1 MQAFQYHLQSNAIMA
16 KTGLTPTDELVRR
29 AIIGDGT
36 AFTELWDTNIDSLK
50 AYLAATIKQL
60 DDFYIDDIC
69 SRSFEKAF
77 RQIRSY
83 DPSRSLFSTWL
94 RVIARNTALD
104 TLESESR
111 NQRKLVSIDD
121 NSTAGAAVETIG
133 DAEATP
139 LESIIKDEDAE
150 SLQSCIDALPELYR
164 EIARRRLV
172 DGLQYKEI
180 AEELGMELNTVR
192 TRIRRAKAM
201 IDEMKSSEEQ

>member
-1 MQAFQYHLQSNAIMA
+1 MA

-50 AYLAATIKQL
+50 AYLAGTIKQL

-83 DPSRSLFSTWL
+83 DPYKSMFSTWL
-94 RVIARNTALD
+94 RAIARNTALD
-104 TLESESR
+104 TIESETR
-111 NQRKLVSIDD
+111 AQRKWVSIDD
-121 NSTAGAAVETIG
+121 NPTAGAAVETIG

-139 LESIIKDEDAE
+139 LDSIIKDEDAE
-150 SLQSCIDALPELYR
+150 SLQSCIEALPDLYR

-201 IDEMKSSEEQ
+201 IDEMKSSEDND

>member
-1 MQAFQYHLQSNAIMA
+1 MA

-50 AYLAATIKQL
+50 AYLAGTIKQL
-60 DDFYIDDIC
+60 DDFYIDDVC

-83 DPSRSLFSTWL
+83 DPSKSMFSTWL
-94 RVIARNTALD
+94 RAIARNTALD
-104 TLESESR
+104 TIEAETR
-111 NQRKLVSIDD
+111 AQRKWVSIDD
-121 NSTAGAAVETIG
+121 NPTAGAAVETIG

-139 LESIIKDEDAE
+139 LDSIIKDEDAE
-150 SLQSCIDALPELYR
+150 SLQSCIEALPDLYR

-201 IDEMKSSEEQ
+201 IDEMKSSEDND

>member
-1 MQAFQYHLQSNAIMA
+1 MA

-50 AYLAATIKQL
+50 AYLAGTIKQL

-83 DPSRSLFSTWL
+83 DPSKSMFSTWL
-94 RVIARNTALD
+94 RAIARNTALD
-104 TLESESR
+104 TIEAETR
-111 NQRKLVSIDD
+111 TQRKWVSIDD
-121 NSTAGAAVETIG
+121 NPTAGAAVETIG

-139 LESIIKDEDAE
+139 LDSIIKDEDAE
-150 SLQSCIDALPELYR
+150 SLQSCIEALPDLYR
-164 EIARRRLV
+164 EIARHRLV

-201 IDEMKSSEEQ
+201 IDEMKSSEDND

>member
-1 MQAFQYHLQSNAIMA
+1 MV

-29 AIIGDGT
+29 AITGDGT

-50 AYLAATIKQL
+50 AYLAGTIKQL
-60 DDFYIDDIC
+60 DDFYIDDVC

-83 DPSRSLFSTWL
+83 DPSKSMFSTWL
-94 RVIARNTALD
+94 RAIARNTALD
-104 TLESESR
+104 TIEAETR
-111 NQRKLVSIDD
+111 TQRKWVSIDD
-121 NSTAGAAVETIG
+121 NPTAGAAVETIG

-139 LESIIKDEDAE
+139 LDSIIKDEDAE
-150 SLQSCIDALPELYR
+150 SLQSCIEALPDLYR

-201 IDEMKSSEEQ
+201 IDEMKSSEDND

>member
-1 MQAFQYHLQSNAIMA
+1 MA

-50 AYLAATIKQL
+50 AYLAGTIKQL
-60 DDFYIDDIC
+60 DDFYIDDVC

-83 DPSRSLFSTWL
+83 DPSKSLFSTWL
-94 RVIARNTALD
+94 RAIARNTALD
-104 TLESESR
+104 TIESETR
-111 NQRKLVSIDD
+111 AQRKWVSIDD
-121 NSTAGAAVETIG
+121 NPTAGAAVETIG

-139 LESIIKDEDAE
+139 LDSIIKDEDAE
-150 SLQSCIDALPELYR
+150 SLQSCIEALPDLYR

-201 IDEMKSSEEQ
+201 IDEMKSSEDND

>member
-1 MQAFQYHLQSNAIMA
+1 MA

-50 AYLAATIKQL
+50 AYLAGTIKQL
-60 DDFYIDDIC
+60 DDFYIDDVC

-83 DPSRSLFSTWL
+83 DPSKSMFSTWL
-94 RVIARNTALD
+94 RAIARNTALD
-104 TLESESR
+104 TIEAETR
-111 NQRKLVSIDD
+111 TQRKWVSIDD
-121 NSTAGAAVETIG
+121 NPTAGAAVETIG

-139 LESIIKDEDAE
+139 LDSIIKDEDAE
-150 SLQSCIDALPELYR
+150 SLQSCIEALPDLYR

-201 IDEMKSSEEQ
+201 IDEMKSSEDND

>member
-1 MQAFQYHLQSNAIMA
+1 MA

-50 AYLAATIKQL
+50 AYLAGTIKQL

-83 DPSRSLFSTWL
+83 DPSKSMFSTWL
-94 RVIARNTALD
+94 RAIARNTALD
-104 TLESESR
+104 TIEAETR
-111 NQRKLVSIDD
+111 TQRKWVSIDD
-121 NSTAGAAVETIG
+121 NPTAGAAVETIG

-139 LESIIKDEDAE
+139 LDSIIKDEDAE
-150 SLQSCIDALPELYR
+150 SLQSCIEALPDLYR

-201 IDEMKSSEEQ
+201 IDEMKSSEDND

>member
-1 MQAFQYHLQSNAIMA
+1 MA

-50 AYLAATIKQL
+50 AYLAGTIKQL
-60 DDFYIDDIC
+60 DDFYIDDVC

-83 DPSRSLFSTWL
+83 DPSKSMFSTWL
-94 RVIARNTALD
+94 RAIARNTALD
-104 TLESESR
+104 TIESETR
-111 NQRKLVSIDD
+111 AQRKWVSIDD
-121 NSTAGAAVETIG
+121 NPTAGAAVETIG

-139 LESIIKDEDAE
+139 LDSIIKDEDAE
-150 SLQSCIDALPELYR
+150 SLQSCIEALPDLYR

-180 AEELGMELNTVR
+180 AEELGVELNTVR

-201 IDEMKSSEEQ
+201 IDEMKSSEDND

>member
-1 MQAFQYHLQSNAIMA
+1 MA

-50 AYLAATIKQL
+50 AYLAGTIKQL
-60 DDFYIDDIC
+60 DDFYIDDVC

-83 DPSRSLFSTWL
+83 DPSKSMFSTWL
-94 RVIARNTALD
+94 RAIARNTALD
-104 TLESESR
+104 TIESETR
-111 NQRKLVSIDD
+111 AQRKWVSIDD
-121 NSTAGAAVETIG
+121 NTTAGAAVETIG

-139 LESIIKDEDAE
+139 LDSIIKDEDSE
-150 SLQSCIDALPELYR
+150 SLQSCIEALPDLYR

-180 AEELGMELNTVR
+180 AEELGLELNTVR

-201 IDEMKSSEEQ
+201 IDEMKSSEDND